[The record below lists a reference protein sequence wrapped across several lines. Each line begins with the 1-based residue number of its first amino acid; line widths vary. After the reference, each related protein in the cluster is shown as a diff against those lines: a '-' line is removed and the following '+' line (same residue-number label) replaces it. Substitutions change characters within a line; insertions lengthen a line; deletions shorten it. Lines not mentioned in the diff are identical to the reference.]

1 MTDDQNK
8 KITIGHVAAFL
19 ALPVLVIMASIS
31 ASNTQQD
38 MAAMDNPAAIY
49 GVVTPASVQPAG
61 E

>member
-8 KITIGHVAAFL
+8 KFTIGYVAAFL
-19 ALPVLVIMASIS
+19 ALPALIIMASIS

-38 MAAMDNPAAIY
+38 MAGIDNPAAIY
-49 GVVTPASVQPAG
+49 GVVTPVSGQPA